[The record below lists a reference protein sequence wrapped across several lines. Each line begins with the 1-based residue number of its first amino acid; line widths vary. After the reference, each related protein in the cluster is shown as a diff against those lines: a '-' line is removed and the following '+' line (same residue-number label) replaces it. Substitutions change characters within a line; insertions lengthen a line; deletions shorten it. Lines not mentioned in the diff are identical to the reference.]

1 MKKALINYL
10 IFLPFIKEYFF
21 RNKQNTPTFFNG
33 KFKLALVLSFIC
45 TSLWAQ
51 PPHIFTADG
60 TVVIPA
66 GITSMDIKAWGAG
79 GAGGG
84 AGNSPL
90 LSGRSGAGGGGGA
103 YANGLITVNPLS
115 GVPLNIKVAGAV
127 TGTTATGTAGGSS
140 TIQSF
145 ETVILAVGGGGGT
158 ANTAGG
164 TPSGGAGGLAS
175 ASIGSISTASGI
187 TGGNGNAALL
197 SLGLSSGAGG
207 NAGGTGGGLGGAAL
221 STLLLGNGP
230 GNAGSPPGGGG
241 SGGLQT
247 VGNPSQVGGSGAHGQ
262 VIVTYTCPTYN
273 ITGISAT
280 NVCISPGTSSVTVTS
295 SAASLPIGIYT
306 VTYNRGTPAAT
317 GLTAAMTVTTA
328 GTGTFTAVG
337 LTTTGTSSIAVTAL
351 TSGVC
356 ISPISGI
363 TTNVTISPLT
373 VAGSVGGGTT
383 ICNGATSAGLL
394 LTGNVGS
401 VLRWEYSTTPFSTW
415 TPTSVANT
423 TTTYTSGALTET
435 TQFRAVVQS
444 VACNTLNSTPTTVT
458 VNPLPQGSLSAN
470 GPFCATGAGQLTFTA
485 TSGTGPYTVV
495 YNDGV
500 ANRTANSVVSG
511 TAFATFTTPVL
522 STTTYTLVS
531 VTDANTCVRS
541 SGFTTSSAT
550 ITVNPL
556 PQGSLSANG
565 PFCAT
570 GAGQLTFTATS
581 GTGPYTVVYND
592 GVSNRTVN
600 SVVSG
605 TAFATAVTP
614 VIATTTYTLVSVTDA
629 NTCIRSSA
637 FTTGSATIT
646 VNPLPQGS
654 LTANGPFCAT
664 GAGQLTFTATS
675 GTGPYTVVYNDGVS
689 NRTVNSVVSGT
700 AFATFTTPVISTTT
714 YTLVSVTD
722 ANTCVRSSGFTTGSA
737 TITVNPLPQGSL
749 SANGPFCATGAGQ
762 LTFTATSGTGPY
774 TVVYNDGVAN
784 RTANSVVSGTAFA
797 TAVTPVISTTTYT
810 LVSVTDANTCIRSS
824 GFTGGGSATI
834 TVRPLPQGSLSANGP
849 FCATG
854 AGQLTFTATSGT
866 GPFTVVYNDGVA
878 NRTANSVVSGTA
890 FATFTTPVIS
900 TTTYTL
906 VSVTDANTCVRSS
919 GFTTSSATITVNPLP
934 QGSLSAN
941 GPFCATGAGQLT
953 FTATSG
959 TGPYTVVYNDGVS
972 NRTAN
977 SVISGTAFATAV
989 TPVISTTTYTL
1000 VSVTDAN
1007 TCIRNSGFTGSP
1019 ATITVNPLPQG
1030 SLSANGP
1037 FCATG
1042 AGQLTFTATSG
1053 TGPYTVV
1060 YNDGVANRTAN
1071 SVVSGTAF
1079 ATFTT
1084 SVLSTTTYTLVSV
1097 TDANTCVRSSGF
1109 TTSSA
1114 TITVNPLPQGS
1125 LSANGPFCAT
1135 GAGQLTFTAT
1145 SGTGP
1150 YTIVYNDGVANRT
1163 ANSVVS
1169 GTSFATAVTP
1179 VIATTTYS
1187 LVSVTDANT
1196 CIRSSAFTT
1205 GSATITVNPLPQG
1218 SLSANGPFCA
1228 TGAGQLTFTATSG
1241 TGPYTVVYNDGVSN
1255 RTANSVVSGTAFA
1268 TFTTPVIST
1277 TTYTLVSVTDAN
1289 TCVRSSG
1296 FTTSSATIT
1305 VNPLPQGSLSANGP
1319 FCATGAGQLTFT
1331 ATSGTGPFTVVYN
1344 DGVSNRTANSVVSG
1358 TAFATFT
1365 TPVLS
1370 TTTYTLVSVT
1380 DANTCVRSSGF
1391 TTDSATIT
1399 VRPLPQGSLSANGPF
1414 CATGAGQ
1421 LTFTAT
1427 SGTGPYTVVYNDG
1440 VSNRTANSV
1449 VSGTAF
1455 ATAVTPVLNTTT
1467 YTLVSV
1473 TDANTC
1479 IRSSGFTTSS
1489 ATITVNPLPQ
1499 GSLSA
1504 NGPFCATGAGQLTFT
1519 ATSGTGP
1526 YTVVYNDGVSNRTA
1540 NSVVSGTAFAT
1551 AVTPVLNTTTYTL
1564 VSVTDANT
1572 CIRSSGFTTSSATI
1586 TVNPLPQGSLSANG
1600 PFCATGAGQLTFT
1613 ATSGT
1618 GPFTVIYN
1626 DGVSNRTANSVIS
1639 GTAFATA
1646 VTPVISTTTYTL
1658 VSVTDA
1664 NTCIRNSGFTG
1675 SSATITV
1682 NPLPQGSLSA
1692 NGPFCVSGAG
1702 QLTFTATSGTGPFT
1716 VVYNDGVANRTA
1728 NSVVSGTAFATFQ
1741 TPVSNTTTY
1750 TLVSVTDANTCIR
1763 SSAFTGSSATITV
1776 NPLPVPVFSVQPG
1789 ATVCVD
1795 DSVTYTT
1802 LAGQTNYLWTVPGV
1816 AGTDY
1821 NITAGGISTTNNTVS
1836 LQWKTTGN
1844 KTVTVS
1850 YSSNGCA
1857 AVVNASNST
1866 NVIKTQPGIV
1876 NGGTHVCSGNPSPL
1890 LTLSGY
1896 NGTIVRWEYAESLP
1910 YVWQSISHTGVTY
1923 QPGILSTST
1932 SYRAVIKNGTCAE
1945 DFSIE
1950 TRIDIDTRPSTPV
1963 PGTIVQPTCVNPTG
1977 SVVLNGLITGPNVVI
1992 NQTGTSLQTYTDFG
2006 ASYTVSNLSPGTYY
2020 FTIQDGAN
2028 CPSLPTEGI
2037 VIIPPVTNIWNGSVW
2052 SKGLPP
2058 IITDIV
2064 EFAGNYQT
2072 TGNLSACS
2080 CIVHPG
2086 VSVTVKSNHTLTIQN
2101 FLDNNGGI
2109 LTFENNASLLQ
2120 VNNSAN
2126 TGNIFYKRDT
2136 PPVRRY
2142 DFTYW
2147 SSPVTRSPAFTL
2159 HDLSPNTLID
2169 KYEGY
2174 NPLTGWIIYNN
2185 GTEPMAAGAGYTVR
2199 APQNHDLVTPNIY
2212 HATFEGVPNNGPYN
2226 ISLGA
2231 AEKWSLLGN
2240 PYPSAIYADQ
2250 FIFDNAANIYGTLY
2264 FWTHN
2269 SSPNST
2275 TYAYAAEDYAI
2286 YNLSGSIVI
2295 GGMTGTG
2302 AGTPG
2307 NQNPPLGYIAAGQ
2320 SFFVKSKTGQ
2330 NAVFTN
2336 SMRVAGN
2343 NTQFFKNANTKLEK
2357 HRVWLN
2363 LTNTQGAFK
2372 QLLVGYIEGA
2382 TDGWDTNY
2390 DGITADANK
2399 FLDFYSING
2408 DLKLVIQGRA
2418 LPFNDSDI
2426 VPLGYRS
2433 AIAGEF
2439 TIAIDHAD
2447 GHLSAQPIFIEDKT
2461 LGIIRDLRE
2470 SNYTFTTTTG
2480 VFADRFVLRYKKTL
2494 GVEDFDKNE
2503 DNVIAFV
2510 KNKSIKVSSLKDAIN
2525 EVFIYDVSGKML
2537 YEKKKIGNTELQI
2550 TNLQSGNQVL
2560 FVKVILE
2567 NGYISTKKVVF

>member
-1 MKKALINYL
+1 MKKALLNYL
-10 IFLPFIKEYFF
+10 IFLPFLKESFF
-21 RNKQNTPTFFNG
+21 RNEQNRKTFHSA

-84 AGNSPL
+84 AGISPL

-115 GVPLNIKVAGAV
+115 GVSLNIKVAGAV
-127 TGTTATGTAGGSS
+127 TGTTSSGTAGGSS
-140 TIQSF
+140 TIQGF
-145 ETVILAVGGGGGT
+145 ETVILAVGGAGGT

-164 TPSGGAGGLAS
+164 TPSGGAGGLGS

-187 TGGNGNAALL
+187 NGGNGNAALL

-207 NAGGTGGGLGGAAL
+207 NAGGTGGGAGGAAL

-230 GNAGSPPGGGG
+230 GNVGSPPGGGG
-241 SGGLQT
+241 SGGLHT

-262 VIVTYTCPTYN
+262 VTVTYTCPTYN

-280 NVCISPGTSSVTVTS
+280 NVCITPGTSSVTVTS

-337 LTTTGTSSIAVTAL
+337 LTTTGTSSIAVTGL
-351 TSGVC
+351 SSGVC
-356 ISPISGI
+356 VSPISGI
-363 TTNVTISPLT
+363 STTVTISPLT

-383 ICNGATSAGLL
+383 ICNGSTSGPLL

-423 TTTYTSGALTET
+423 TTTYTSDALTQT

-444 VACNTLNSTPTTVT
+444 GTCSTLNSTATTVT
-458 VNPLPQGSLSAN
+458 VNPSPQGSLSANGPFCATGAGQLTFTATSGTGPFTVVYNDGVTNRTANSVVSGTAFATAVTPVISTTTYTLVSVTDANTCVRSSGFTGGSATITVRPLPQGSLSAN

-485 TSGTGPYTVV
+485 TSGTGPFTVI

-500 ANRTANSVVSG
+500 TNRTANSVVSG
-511 TAFATFTTPVL
+511 TAFATAVTPVL

-531 VTDANTCVRS
+531 VTDANTCIRS
-541 SGFTTSSAT
+541 SGFTGGSATITVNPLPQGTLSANGPFCATGAGQLTFTATSGTGPFTVVYNDGVTNRTANSVVSGTAFATAVTPVLSTTTYTLVSVTDANTCIRSSGFTGSSAT

-581 GTGPYTVVYND
+581 GTGPFTVVYND
-592 GVSNRTVN
+592 GVANR
-600 SVVSG
+600 SVSVASG
-605 TAFATAVTP
+605 AAFATAVTS
-614 VIATTTYTLVSVTDA
+614 VLSTTTYTLVSVTDA
-629 NTCIRSSA
+629 NTCIRSS
-637 FTTGSATIT
+637 
-646 VNPLPQGS
+646 
-654 LTANGPFCAT
+654 
-664 GAGQLTFTATS
+664 
-675 GTGPYTVVYNDGVS
+675 
-689 NRTVNSVVSGT
+689 
-700 AFATFTTPVISTTT
+700 
-714 YTLVSVTD
+714 
-722 ANTCVRSSGFTTGSA
+722 GFTGGSA

-784 RTANSVVSGTAFA
+784 RSVSVASGAAFA
-797 TAVTPVISTTTYT
+797 TFQTPVLSTTTYT

-824 GFTGGGSATI
+824 GFTGSSATITVNPLPQGTLSANGPFCATGAGQLTFTATSGTGPFTVVYNDGVANRSVSVASGAAFATFQTPVSNTTTYTLVSVTDSNTCIRNSGFTGGSATI
-834 TVRPLPQGSLSANGP
+834 TVNPLPQGSLSANGPFCATGAGQLTFTATSGTGPFTVVYNDGVANRSVSVASGAAFATFQTPVSNTTTYTLVSVTDANTCIRSSGFTGGSATITVNPLPQGTLSANGPFCATGAGQLTFTATSGTGPFTVVYNDGVANRSVSVASGAAFATFQTPVSNTTTYTLVSVTDSNTCIRNSGFTGGSATITVNPLPQGSLSANGP

-878 NRTANSVVSGTA
+878 NRTANSVASGTA
-890 FATFTTPVIS
+890 FATFV
-900 TTTYTL
+900 
-906 VSVTDANTCVRSS
+906 
-919 GFTTSSATITVNPLP
+919 
-934 QGSLSAN
+934 
-941 GPFCATGAGQLT
+941 
-953 FTATSG
+953 
-959 TGPYTVVYNDGVS
+959 
-972 NRTAN
+972 
-977 SVISGTAFATAV
+977 
-989 TPVISTTTYTL
+989 
-1000 VSVTDAN
+1000 
-1007 TCIRNSGFTGSP
+1007 
-1019 ATITVNPLPQG
+1019 
-1030 SLSANGP
+1030 
-1037 FCATG
+1037 
-1042 AGQLTFTATSG
+1042 
-1053 TGPYTVV
+1053 
-1060 YNDGVANRTAN
+1060 
-1071 SVVSGTAF
+1071 
-1079 ATFTT
+1079 
-1084 SVLSTTTYTLVSV
+1084 
-1097 TDANTCVRSSGF
+1097 
-1109 TTSSA
+1109 
-1114 TITVNPLPQGS
+1114 
-1125 LSANGPFCAT
+1125 
-1135 GAGQLTFTAT
+1135 
-1145 SGTGP
+1145 
-1150 YTIVYNDGVANRT
+1150 
-1163 ANSVVS
+1163 
-1169 GTSFATAVTP
+1169 
-1179 VIATTTYS
+1179 
-1187 LVSVTDANT
+1187 
-1196 CIRSSAFTT
+1196 
-1205 GSATITVNPLPQG
+1205 
-1218 SLSANGPFCA
+1218 
-1228 TGAGQLTFTATSG
+1228 
-1241 TGPYTVVYNDGVSN
+1241 
-1255 RTANSVVSGTAFA
+1255 
-1268 TFTTPVIST
+1268 
-1277 TTYTLVSVTDAN
+1277 
-1289 TCVRSSG
+1289 
-1296 FTTSSATIT
+1296 
-1305 VNPLPQGSLSANGP
+1305 
-1319 FCATGAGQLTFT
+1319 
-1331 ATSGTGPFTVVYN
+1331 
-1344 DGVSNRTANSVVSG
+1344 
-1358 TAFATFT
+1358 
-1365 TPVLS
+1365 
-1370 TTTYTLVSVT
+1370 
-1380 DANTCVRSSGF
+1380 
-1391 TTDSATIT
+1391 
-1399 VRPLPQGSLSANGPF
+1399 
-1414 CATGAGQ
+1414 
-1421 LTFTAT
+1421 
-1427 SGTGPYTVVYNDG
+1427 
-1440 VSNRTANSV
+1440 
-1449 VSGTAF
+1449 
-1455 ATAVTPVLNTTT
+1455 
-1467 YTLVSV
+1467 
-1473 TDANTC
+1473 
-1479 IRSSGFTTSS
+1479 
-1489 ATITVNPLPQ
+1489 
-1499 GSLSA
+1499 
-1504 NGPFCATGAGQLTFT
+1504 
-1519 ATSGTGP
+1519 
-1526 YTVVYNDGVSNRTA
+1526 
-1540 NSVVSGTAFAT
+1540 
-1551 AVTPVLNTTTYTL
+1551 
-1564 VSVTDANT
+1564 
-1572 CIRSSGFTTSSATI
+1572 
-1586 TVNPLPQGSLSANG
+1586 
-1600 PFCATGAGQLTFT
+1600 
-1613 ATSGT
+1613 
-1618 GPFTVIYN
+1618 
-1626 DGVSNRTANSVIS
+1626 
-1639 GTAFATA
+1639 
-1646 VTPVISTTTYTL
+1646 
-1658 VSVTDA
+1658 
-1664 NTCIRNSGFTG
+1664 
-1675 SSATITV
+1675 
-1682 NPLPQGSLSA
+1682 
-1692 NGPFCVSGAG
+1692 
-1702 QLTFTATSGTGPFT
+1702 
-1716 VVYNDGVANRTA
+1716 
-1728 NSVVSGTAFATFQ
+1728 

-1763 SSAFTGSSATITV
+1763 SSGFTGGSATITV

-1789 ATVCVD
+1789 AIVCVD

-1821 NITAGGISTTNNTVS
+1821 NITAGGISTTNNTVT
-1836 LQWKTTGN
+1836 LQWKTTGS

-1866 NVIKTQPGIV
+1866 NVTKTQPGIV
-1876 NGGTHVCSGNPSPL
+1876 NGGAHVCGGDPSPL

-1932 SYRAVIKNGTCAE
+1932 SYRAVIKNGSCAE

-1950 TRIDIDTRPSTPV
+1950 TRIDIDSRPSAPV
-1963 PGTIVQPTCVNPTG
+1963 PGTIVHPTCVNPTG

-2006 ASYTVSNLSPGTYY
+2006 ASYTVTNLSPGTYY
-2020 FTIQDGAN
+2020 FTVQDGAN
-2028 CPSLPTEGI
+2028 CPSLPTTAV

-2052 SKGLPP
+2052 SKGSPP
-2058 IITDIV
+2058 IATDGV

-2086 VSVTVKSNHTLTIQN
+2086 VNVTVKSNHTFTIDN
-2101 FLDNNGGI
+2101 FLNNNGGTLI
-2109 LTFENNASLLQ
+2109 FENNASLLQ
-2120 VNNSAN
+2120 VNNSVN

-2136 PPVRRY
+2136 SPVRRY

-2147 SSPVTRSPAFTL
+2147 SSPVTRTPAFTL

-2169 KYEGY
+2169 KYERY
-2174 NPLTGWIIYNN
+2174 DPLTGWIIINN
-2185 GTEPMAAGAGYTVR
+2185 GIAPMLAGVGYTVR
-2199 APQNHDLVTPNIY
+2199 APQNYDINIPVVY
-2212 HATFEGVPNNGPYN
+2212 NALFEGVPNNGPYN

-2231 AEKWSLLGN
+2231 PEKWSLLGN

-2250 FIFDNAANIYGTLY
+2250 FIVDNTANVYGTLY

-2269 SSPNST
+2269 SAPNST
-2275 TYAYAAEDYAI
+2275 TYQYNTEDYAT

-2295 GGMTGTG
+2295 GNMTGDGST
-2302 AGTPG
+2302 TPG

-2336 SMRVAGN
+2336 SMRIPGN
-2343 NTQFFKNANTKLEK
+2343 NTQFFKDANSKIEK
-2357 HRVWLN
+2357 NRVWLN

-2399 FLDFYSING
+2399 YLDFYSING

-2418 LPFNDSDI
+2418 LPFKDSDI

-2433 AIAGEF
+2433 AIVGDF
-2439 TIAIDHAD
+2439 TIAIDHTD
-2447 GHLSAQPIFIEDKT
+2447 GNLSAQPIFLEDKT
-2461 LGIIRDLRE
+2461 TGFTHDLRT
-2470 SNYTFTTTTG
+2470 SNYTFTTATG

-2503 DNVIAFV
+2503 DNIIAFV
-2510 KNKSIKVSSLKDAIN
+2510 KNKNIKVSSLKDAIN

-2567 NGYISTKKVVF
+2567 SGYISTKKVVF